1 MVDTGDSKSPVFTD
15 VRVQV
20 PPWAP
25 IKQLN
30 QIVSQN
36 KEKFDYKKDYFYF
49 EIIIKRDKKSQKIA
63 NNIICYFLFLIK
75 IFYKILNKYF
85 IC

>member
-25 IKQLN
+25 YKQLN
-30 QIVSQN
+30 QIFLRD
-36 KEKFDYKKDYFYF
+36 KKFDYKQDYFYF
-49 EIIIKRDKKSQKIA
+49 EIIITRDLKIIKKK
-63 NNIICYFLFLIK
+63 
-75 IFYKILNKYF
+75 
-85 IC
+85 

>member
-25 IKQLN
+25 YKQLN
-30 QIVSQN
+30 QIFP
-36 KEKFDYKKDYFYF
+36 KDKFDYKNDYFYF
-49 EIIIKRDKKSQKIA
+49 EVIIPRDRKNFIKRV
-63 NNIICYFLFLIK
+63 FLSIPK
-75 IFYKILNKYF
+75 GNKYF
-85 IC
+85 KYKKE

>member
-25 IKQLN
+25 YKQLN
-30 QIVSQN
+30 QIFSQD
-36 KEKFDYKKDYFYF
+36 KKRFDYKQDYFYF
-49 EIIIKRDKKSQKIA
+49 EIIIKREKKISKKQCK
-63 NNIICYFLFLIK
+63 
-75 IFYKILNKYF
+75 
-85 IC
+85 

>member
-30 QIVSQN
+30 QIFS
-36 KEKFDYKKDYFYF
+36 KDKFDYKNDYFYF
-49 EIIIKRDKKSQKIA
+49 EVIISRDRKNFIKRVLLSIPKG
-63 NNIICYFLFLIK
+63 
-75 IFYKILNKYF
+75 NKYF
-85 IC
+85 KYKKE

>member
-25 IKQLN
+25 YIQLN
-30 QIVSQN
+30 QIFSQD
-36 KEKFDYKKDYFYF
+36 KKKFDYKQDYFYF
-49 EIIIKRDKKSQKIA
+49 EIIITRDLKIIKKK
-63 NNIICYFLFLIK
+63 
-75 IFYKILNKYF
+75 
-85 IC
+85 